1 MDRCSKMKTILVLF
15 VMFLLGYMTPSYA
28 SVQYSL
34 AECQQKAQA
43 GDAEALWQLTCRY
56 RDGNGV
62 VKNVRK
68 AVSHCRMAA
77 EKGHKQACLY
87 LSELYSKGKFVKKDL
102 EQAAS
107 WREKAEAIQDGDSG
121 EKPSSPQT
129 ESDEVDVDNNTAS
142 TSSRDVEDV
151 VEVALDYLYGRQL
164 HEKNVPLGTAL
175 LYNEAKGGNKSA
187 QRVFVQA
194 LARGSLN
201 LDDESIEFEFVE
213 AWVENAAREG
223 LAAAFLLKGNLAR
236 SNARYAEAI
245 KFWKTAWQKGEMRA
259 SRSLALIYDRFEA
272 KDDQKEALAPFHS
285 DKEAIF
291 YYEKALEYYKNEVF
305 LMFRLAI
312 LKFTTK
318 NEKIRNQE
326 EAEKLLKQC
335 YEQEPRN
342 ATISN
347 FYGKIAHMNA
357 CADLERCNEYYEK
370 KYNQAKQE
378 GWYEQCAQIRR
389 QWQQSIEKIESR
401 INRAKR
407 LITDDN

>member
-1 MDRCSKMKTILVLF
+1 MKTILVLF
-15 VMFLLGYMTPSYA
+15 LVFVLGYMTPSYA

-34 AECQQKAQA
+34 AECQQKAQT

-68 AVSHCRMAA
+68 AVSYCRMAA

-121 EKPSSPQT
+121 ENPSSPQT
-129 ESDEVDVDNNTAS
+129 VSDEVDIDNNTAS

-223 LAAAFLLKGNLAR
+223 LAVAFFLKGNLAR
-236 SNARYAEAI
+236 SNARYADAI

-259 SRSLALIYDRFEA
+259 SRSLALIYDRFDV
-272 KDDQKEALAPFHS
+272 KDEQKEALAPFHS
-285 DKEAIF
+285 DKDAIF

-305 LMFRLAI
+305 LMYRLAI
-312 LKFTTK
+312 LKILAKDEK
-318 NEKIRNQE
+318 NQDREG
-326 EAEKLLKQC
+326 AERLLKQC
-335 YEQEPRN
+335 HEQEPKDEIIADIYGRVARAN
-342 ATISN
+342 AQV
-347 FYGKIAHMNA
+347 
-357 CADLERCNEYYEK
+357 DLGRCNEYYEK
-370 KYNQAKQE
+370 KYKQAEREGRYELCSHIRKQWRE
-378 GWYEQCAQIRR
+378 SVA
-389 QWQQSIEKIESR
+389 KIESR
-401 INRAKR
+401 ISRAKR
-407 LITDDN
+407 LIKDDN